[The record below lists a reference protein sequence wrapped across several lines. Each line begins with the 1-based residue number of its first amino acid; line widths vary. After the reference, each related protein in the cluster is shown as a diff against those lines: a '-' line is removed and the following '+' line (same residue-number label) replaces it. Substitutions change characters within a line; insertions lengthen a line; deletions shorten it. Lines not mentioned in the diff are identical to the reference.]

1 MYSYRSTGSK
11 VTAGQVNNARFPM
24 TSLTR
29 RGYQPDEVHR
39 FLEKVADELASRD
52 QREAALQADADKL
65 REALRSWQSQESDKR
80 LRQSVQTPTSNAVM
94 LVARAQQQAE
104 SYVDQAQHYSRQ
116 IIGQA
121 RSQAAELM
129 QRAQEQAEAEA
140 ERAVAEYRD
149 QNRGHDDDEAEERLG
164 RLVKARSFLEAVEV
178 AEEQLRLTR
187 EHLETEV
194 AKLMPPED

>member
-1 MYSYRSTGSK
+1 MYSYRSSGAK
-11 VTAGQVNNARFPM
+11 VTAGQINNARFPM

-65 REALRSWQSQESDKR
+65 REALRSWQSQQSDKR
-80 LRQSVQTPTSNAVM
+80 MQQTVKTPTSDAVM

-104 SYVDQAQHYSRQ
+104 SYVDQAQNYSRQ

-121 RSQAAELM
+121 REQAAELM
-129 QRAQEQAEAEA
+129 RRTQEKAQLEAD
-140 ERAVAEYRD
+140 RAVAEYRD
-149 QNRGHDDDEAEERLG
+149 QNLGRADREAEDRI
-164 RLVKARSFLEAVEV
+164 RQLVKARSFLEAVEV
-178 AEEQLRLTR
+178 AEEQLRMTR
-187 EHLETEV
+187 QRLEAEV
-194 AKLMPPED
+194 AKLMPS

>member
-1 MYSYRSTGSK
+1 MYSYRSSGAK
-11 VTAGQVNNARFPM
+11 VTAGQVNKARFPM

-39 FLEKVADELASRD
+39 FLAKVADELASRD

-65 REALRSWQSQESDKR
+65 REALRSWQSQQSDKR
-80 LRQSVQTPTSNAVM
+80 LQQTVQTPTTNAVM

-121 RSQAAELM
+121 RAQAAELM
-129 QRAQEQAEAEA
+129 RRTQEKAQVEAD
-140 ERAVAEYRD
+140 RAVAEYRD
-149 QNRGHDDDEAEERLG
+149 QNRGEGDSEAEERI
-164 RLVKARSFLEAVEV
+164 RQLVKARSFLEAVEV
-178 AEEQLRLTR
+178 AEEQLRMTR
-187 EHLETEV
+187 QRLEAEV
-194 AKLMPPED
+194 AKLMPN